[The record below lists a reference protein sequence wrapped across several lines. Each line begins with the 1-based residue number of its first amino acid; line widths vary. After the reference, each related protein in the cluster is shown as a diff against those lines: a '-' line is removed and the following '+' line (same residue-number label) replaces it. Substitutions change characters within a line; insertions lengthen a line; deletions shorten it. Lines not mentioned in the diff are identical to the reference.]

1 MLSIAPQGTGGGRSS
16 VLHWNTARII
26 MAHSMWRLM
35 SIVSPLVAYLPN
47 SYCTCSSA
55 WENGPSPSAAAQHSM
70 DGMHST
76 EESSIPQSRE
86 KERQACTLKRMVR
99 TFLFLRLSLHCW
111 PFGRLMNVHCAMV
124 YWLWRLRWVRRPLIF
139 ISIRG
144 LSPVSISAMIYLDST
159 FHSGNGF
166 KLNVISLNPHD
177 NGMHFAFICRCAFN
191 I

>member
-55 WENGPSPSAAAQHSM
+55 WENCPSPSAAAQHSM

-76 EESSIPQSRE
+76 EESSIPHSRE
-86 KERQACTLKRMVR
+86 KKGKRAPWKEWLGH
-99 TFLFLRLSLHCW
+99 LFSFASRCIV
-111 PFGRLMNVHCAMV
+111 GRLAVWWMCIVQWSIGYGGYGEYEDPWFSLASV
-124 YWLWRLRWVRRPLIF
+124 AFLLYLFQRWYILT
-139 ISIRG
+139 
-144 LSPVSISAMIYLDST
+144 A
-159 FHSGNGF
+159 
-166 KLNVISLNPHD
+166 
-177 NGMHFAFICRCAFN
+177 HFTVEMRFN
-191 I
+191 